1 MYKTGAFLQIDVIL
15 AHEFVMIGCFVAE
28 FIIFIEIQNFV
39 LVTLKTINVWSPYNL
54 SSTNVRKIIK
64 QK

>member
-1 MYKTGAFLQIDVIL
+1 MLAQ

-54 SSTNVRKIIK
+54 SYPPMFVK
-64 QK
+64 